1 AKAWQRPD
9 FMLTGSAI
17 LDLSDKLIIRS
28 DLYLVG
34 SRNVY
39 SYQIPTLSNN
49 MVEDFVNNSHF
60 DEISYN
66 RYAFKLK
73 PFVDMN
79 LSAEYRYNDKV
90 SAFIRFNNFTAKRY
104 QFWTNTPVQSINIFG
119 GVTLSF

>member
-1 AKAWQRPD
+1 
-9 FMLTGSAI
+9 
-17 LDLSDKLIIRS
+17 
-28 DLYLVG
+28 
-34 SRNVY
+34 
-39 SYQIPTLSNN
+39 

-79 LSAEYRYNDKV
+79 LSAEYRYNDEV
-90 SAFIRFNNFTAKRY
+90 SAFIRFNNFTAKKY